1 MTEKTGDESL
11 EGQGSVVWVS
21 YCARLYRCAPEQLRL
36 CTARE
41 EEVARE
47 LGRGLDPDRPP

>member
-1 MTEKTGDESL
+1 MTKKTADESL